1 MQTTAFNPS
10 VCLPQYRYSQGDII
24 QCLPNVL
31 YFCLEG
37 IVLLR
42 TLHVSGDEGML
53 ELITPGLV
61 FGLPLVSV
69 SMTAVALS
77 EVRLK
82 AIDLL
87 YLKRSPQLAQQ
98 LVYPLIDGLRSSHA
112 FLAVSNQRRV
122 HERFSAFL
130 SLLAKQVGHRTEQG
144 MLIDIRL
151 THQQIA
157 NAIGATRVTV
167 TRLIND
173 YRHRG
178 LVKTDFQQILIPDL
192 DRLQNFYPPAE
203 LVPVQSQDKPG

>member
-10 VCLPQYRYSQGDII
+10 VCLPQYRYSQGEII

-87 YLKRSPQLAQQ
+87 YLKRFPQLAQQ

-144 MLIDIRL
+144 TLIDIRL